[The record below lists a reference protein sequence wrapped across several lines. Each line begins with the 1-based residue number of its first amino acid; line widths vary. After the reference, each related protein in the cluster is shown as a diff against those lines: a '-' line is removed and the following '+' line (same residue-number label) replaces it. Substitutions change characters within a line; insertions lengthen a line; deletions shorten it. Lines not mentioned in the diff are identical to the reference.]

1 MFIHI
6 SFLSHTVPIKAS
18 GPPSSGPRARLQIV
32 HLPLRPIEGA
42 LGRIVR
48 HQGLVPRDL
57 QRKGMYSTLL
67 KGEDYIGC
75 VNPLPIARGRQ

>member
-6 SFLSHTVPIKAS
+6 SFLSHAVPIKAS

-32 HLPLRPIEGA
+32 HLPLRPIEGT
-42 LGRIVR
+42 LGRILR

-57 QRKGMYSTLL
+57 QRKGKSLL
-67 KGEDYIGC
+67 ALLWSDPGFRSMT
-75 VNPLPIARGRQ
+75 V